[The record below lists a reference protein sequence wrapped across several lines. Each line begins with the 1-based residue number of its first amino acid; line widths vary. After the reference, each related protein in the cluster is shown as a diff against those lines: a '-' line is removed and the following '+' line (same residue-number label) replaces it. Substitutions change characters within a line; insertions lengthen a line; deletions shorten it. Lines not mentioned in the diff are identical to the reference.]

1 MSVAMQ
7 LGSSWPGIAVRGTA
21 SLPLAY
27 ALPSTSLLCDCR
39 IEVVPIRICSEA
51 FDESRAMLK
60 YPTDQIIRHPD
71 VQNAVRAIG
80 QNINVSTSHAEILQD
95 VDGRDKPGHD
105 EIECCDEF
113 A

>member
-1 MSVAMQ
+1 MLDVVFALDGVTDVVEPFEIDQ
-7 LGSSWPGIAVRGTA
+7 
-21 SLPLAY
+21 SLQSIPL
-27 ALPSTSLLCDCR
+27 
-39 IEVVPIRICSEA
+39 SEA

-95 VDGRDKPGHD
+95 VDGRDKPGPD

>member
-1 MSVAMQ
+1 MS
-7 LGSSWPGIAVRGTA
+7 LHSSWPGIAVRGTA

-105 EIECCDEF
+105 EIKCCHEYT
-113 A
+113 